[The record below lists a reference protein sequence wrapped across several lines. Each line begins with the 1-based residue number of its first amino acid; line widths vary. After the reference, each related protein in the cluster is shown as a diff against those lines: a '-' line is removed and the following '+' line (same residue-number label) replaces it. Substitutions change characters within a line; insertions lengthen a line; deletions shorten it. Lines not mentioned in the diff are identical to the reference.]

1 MERQVWVLSIVER
14 SEIPRLR
21 DRMAIEEQHSL
32 MGNGARPLTYPLSRT
47 TVAPKPYLR

>member
-1 MERQVWVLSIVER
+1 MN
-14 SEIPRLR
+14 EINPAVAGMI
-21 DRMAIEEQHSL
+21 DDGKIAIEEQHSL